1 MSAIILSWMRSFM
14 CSLTHQRSCPKT
26 ECRVFR
32 ACRTGP
38 ASRVIRPLP
47 LILILI
53 LLASF
58 AVQPSSC
65 GTTATVKITAT
76 ILPAVDLSQPTITWD
91 LVPTGTG
98 TFSRTESIIVKAN
111 TDWQLS
117 VEDPNPGTSGHLAE
131 WTGTGYGPTRL
142 NIPVRIASSSKA
154 SRPIAAEKPIE
165 TGSHTGAEGKLVKIV
180 LTQVVTPGECPL
192 PNGHHYRIVIN
203 LKAVPVTKP
212 SPSAAETKSL

>member
-1 MSAIILSWMRSFM
+1 MSAILLSRMRSII

-26 ECRVFR
+26 ECRAYR
-32 ACRTGP
+32 AYLACWSGP
-38 ASRVIRPLP
+38 ASRAIRPLP
-47 LILILI
+47 VILILI
-53 LLASF
+53 LLACF

-65 GTTATVKITAT
+65 STTATVKITAT
-76 ILPAVDLSQPTITWD
+76 ILPAVELSRPTITWD
-91 LVPTGTG
+91 LNPKGPGAFT
-98 TFSRTESIIVKAN
+98 RTESVLVKAN

-142 NIPVRIASSSKA
+142 NIPVRIASSNMAPRSI
-154 SRPIAAEKPIE
+154 IAAAKPLE

-203 LKAVPVTKP
+203 LKAVPVTKH
-212 SPSAAETKSL
+212 